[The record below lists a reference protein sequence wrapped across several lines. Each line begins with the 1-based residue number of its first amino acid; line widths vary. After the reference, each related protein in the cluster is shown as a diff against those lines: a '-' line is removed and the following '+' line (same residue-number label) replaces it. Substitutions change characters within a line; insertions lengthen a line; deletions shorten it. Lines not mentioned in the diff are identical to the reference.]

1 MRKVWRLMLDEKSGG
16 EKTGTRKVGRE
27 KEDEESG
34 ARKVGREKRGGKS
47 GARKWCAKSGT
58 QKVG

>member
-1 MRKVWRLMLDEKSGG
+1 MGQEKCGEKSRARKMEG
-16 EKTGTRKVGRE
+16 EKSR
-27 KEDEESG
+27 

-47 GARKWCAKSGT
+47 GARKWCAKSGM